1 MNSLLERF
9 SAFRARRLTRTV
21 RVALAL
27 SLVSGITSLVG
38 LVVASP
44 ATAAVTTT
52 CTAPASGGTSTT
64 FYVGGGAQT
73 YSVACYGSGA
83 TTATYP
89 TSIAVNTGA
98 LPSDATFP
106 TTTPGCTQSTSGTAG
121 STSEHYILTCV
132 ISETPVAGDI
142 GSYPVTF
149 TATGG
154 GGASNA
160 TSGTLTLT
168 VANPPTT
175 CTAPA
180 SGGTSTTFYVGGG
193 AQTYSVACYGTD
205 IATATYPS
213 SITVNTGALPSDA
226 TFPTTTPGCTQST
239 SGSGNSTHYIL
250 TCVITETPVIG
261 DVGSYPVTF
270 TATGGGGASNA
281 TSGTLTLTVAQ
292 PPTTCT
298 APASGGTSTTFY
310 VGGGA
315 QTYSVACY
323 GTDISANTTPTSITV
338 NTGALPSDATFPTTT
353 PGCTAS
359 TSGTGTATHY
369 ILTCV
374 ITETPVTG
382 DVGTYPVTFAATGG
396 GGASNATSGTLTLNV
411 VQPPTTCTAPASGG
425 TSTSFTIGSADTYS
439 VACYGTG
446 LSTATYPSSITVNT
460 GALPSDATFPTT
472 TPGCTQS
479 TSGSG
484 TATHYILTCVIK
496 ETPTTA
502 DEGTYHATFLATGG
516 GGATNATSGTL
527 TITVAPTAP
536 TFHAGQYF
544 NGVAGVP
551 WCFDAAADTVTTANG
566 GLPLTSITLGTT
578 PAGVTNYHLANVNLA
593 AGTAQVCGTISASEE
608 DTTVT
613 LAPVFT
619 NSAGSV
625 TGSVTMSAYGSCAW
639 TSSGGT
645 TSLLDPN
652 QDLYQTGSQSAFGA
666 PITNGE
672 TLGTHFELHHVH
684 RCHVPGG
691 RARWRQ
697 HGEHRQPPAHPRR
710 HQPVGHPR
718 GPGVVQPRPRPRAA
732 MAAPTSATA
741 PCTPTSGP
749 PAA

>member
-1 MNSLLERF
+1 M
-9 SAFRARRLTRTV
+9 
-21 RVALAL
+21 
-27 SLVSGITSLVG
+27 
-38 LVVASP
+38 
-44 ATAAVTTT
+44 
-52 CTAPASGGTSTT
+52 
-64 FYVGGGAQT
+64 
-73 YSVACYGSGA
+73 
-83 TTATYP
+83 
-89 TSIAVNTGA
+89 
-98 LPSDATFP
+98 
-106 TTTPGCTQSTSGTAG
+106 
-121 STSEHYILTCV
+121 
-132 ISETPVAGDI
+132 
-142 GSYPVTF
+142 
-149 TATGG
+149 
-154 GGASNA
+154 
-160 TSGTLTLT
+160 
-168 VANPPTT
+168 
-175 CTAPA
+175 
-180 SGGTSTTFYVGGG
+180 
-193 AQTYSVACYGTD
+193 
-205 IATATYPS
+205 
-213 SITVNTGALPSDA
+213 
-226 TFPTTTPGCTQST
+226 
-239 SGSGNSTHYIL
+239 
-250 TCVITETPVIG
+250 
-261 DVGSYPVTF
+261 
-270 TATGGGGASNA
+270 
-281 TSGTLTLTVAQ
+281 
-292 PPTTCT
+292 
-298 APASGGTSTTFY
+298 
-310 VGGGA
+310 GGGA

-672 TLGTHFELHHVH
+672 TLGTTSNYTTCTDAMFLGAGL
-684 RCHVPGG
+684 GG
-691 RARWRQ
+691 ASTVNTANPLPTPVDTNPSATQGDLASSNLDLAKGCYGSAHIGNGAVYTNFGTASSLTLPSTWAN
-697 HGEHRQPPAHPRR
+697 GGTCSYGIGNNEAGGNTDTTNATCPP
-710 HQPVGHPR
+710 
-718 GPGVVQPRPRPRAA
+718 PRPTSTRDMSTAPSSRRRGTTTAGPTRRSTTPPTTCSSQASPCPRCLPPRCRPRERL
-732 MAAPTSATA
+732 TA
-741 PCTPTSGP
+741 GR
-749 PAA
+749 